1 MGLTISQKILKEH
14 LRSGASVEP
23 GSEIGITVDQCLTQ
37 DSTGTMAWLEF
48 ESLGIDSVKPEIVV
62 SYVDHTN
69 ACFKGE
75 SSEDHLFLQ
84 TAASRFGAIFSKPGN
99 GVCHQLHYER
109 FGRPGA
115 TLLGSDSHTPTA
127 GALGMLGIGVGGMD
141 VAVAMCGGLFYLK
154 VPLVIRIELSGRLSW
169 GASAKDEILEVL
181 RILTVKGGVGRII
194 EYGGDGVLSLD
205 IPQRATIAN
214 MGAET
219 GTTTSVFPSD
229 EITRKFLKS
238 QKREDA
244 WREIQA
250 DPDAVYERI
259 IRIDLSNL
267 KPLVAMPGSPDNVKS
282 IQDATGTKIN
292 QVHIGSCT
300 NGSWRDLYV
309 ASRIMEGKKASSD
322 CEVMVVPGSRQVLQ
336 MLIEDGSLER
346 LVNAGCRIMEPG
358 CGPCI
363 GMGFVP
369 GSGHLSLRSVNR
381 NWFGRGGN
389 KEGLIALCSAEVC
402 AASALLGEIADPR
415 GLPEVVLPDPKYI
428 IDDSMLLKPI
438 GTGTEIIR
446 GKNIIPLKT
455 QVPLPEKLTAEVLMK
470 LGDGIST
477 DDILPA
483 GPLTQ
488 HLRSNLPEISRF
500 VFYYLDDTFAQR
512 AKNAGCGAIAA
523 GENYGQGSSREHA
536 ALAPKELGVKCVL
549 AKSFARIHRKNLINC
564 GIAPL
569 ICDTDSIQKDDAL
582 EIDFSDISQG
592 IVSVK
597 NLTKKE
603 DINVRTDMSA
613 LEIEILRAGGIL
625 AYTKHMMQSH
635 S

>member
-1 MGLTISQKILKEH
+1 MGFTISQKIFSER
-14 LRSGASVEP
+14 LRSGDSVEF
-23 GSEIGITVDQCLTQ
+23 GKEIGVAVDQCLTQ

-48 ESLGIDSVKPEIVV
+48 ESLGIDAAKPDVVV

-99 GVCHQLHYER
+99 GVCHQVHYER

-115 TLLGSDSHTPTA
+115 LLLGSDSHTPTA

-141 VAVAMCGGLFYLK
+141 VAVALGGGLFYLK
-154 VPLVIRIELSGRLSW
+154 VPRVIRIDLSGKLPW
-169 GASAKDEILEVL
+169 GVGAKDVILEVL
-181 RILTVKGGVGRII
+181 RILTVKGGVGRIL
-194 EYGGDGVLSLD
+194 EYGGDGAHSLD
-205 IPQRATIAN
+205 VPQRATITN

-219 GTTTSVFPSD
+219 GATTSVFPSD
-229 EITRKFLKS
+229 EITRGFFKS
-238 QKREDA
+238 QKRENA
-244 WREIQA
+244 WKEIKP
-250 DPDAVYERI
+250 DPDAEYERI
-259 IRIDLSNL
+259 IEIDLSSL

-282 IQDATGTKIN
+282 MEEARGTKIN

-300 NGSWRDLYV
+300 NGSWRDLYI
-309 ASRIMEGKKASSD
+309 ASRIMEGKTVHAG

-336 MLIEDGSLER
+336 MLIKDGSLER

-369 GSGHLSLRSVNR
+369 GAGHLSLRSVNR
-381 NWFGRGGN
+381 NWYGRGGN
-389 KEGLIALCSAEVC
+389 KDCLIALSSVEVC
-402 AASALLGEIADPR
+402 AASALQGEIADPR
-415 GLPEVVLPDPKYI
+415 ELPVVVLPSPEFI
-428 IDDSMLLKPI
+428 IDDSMLLHPSGKE
-438 GTGTEIIR
+438 TEIIR
-446 GKNIIPLKT
+446 GKNIAPLKP
-455 QVPLPEKLTAEVLMK
+455 QSPLPEKIKAEVLIT

-488 HLRSNLPEISRF
+488 HLRSNLPEIARF
-500 VFYYLDDTFAQR
+500 AFYYLDETFSQR
-512 AKNAGCGAIAA
+512 AREAKCGAIAA

-536 ALAPKELGVKCVL
+536 ALAPRELGISCIF

-569 ICDTDSIQKDDAL
+569 VCNTDSLHQGDEL
-582 EIDFSDISQG
+582 EIDFSGVSEG
-592 IVSVK
+592 IVRMK
-597 NLTKKE
+597 NLTNKE
-603 DINVRTDMSA
+603 DINAQINMTA
-613 LEIEILRAGGIL
+613 LEIDILRSGGAL
-625 AYTKHMMQSH
+625 AHAKKPM
-635 S
+635 

>member
-1 MGLTISQKILKEH
+1 MTISRKILKKH
-14 LRSGASVEP
+14 LRSGASVET
-23 GSEIGITVDQCLTQ
+23 GSEIGIAVDQCLTQ

-48 ESLGIDSVKPEIVV
+48 ESLGIERVKPEIAV
-62 SYVDHTN
+62 SYIDHTN

-84 TAASRFGAIFSKPGN
+84 TAASHFGALFSKPGN
-99 GVCHQLHYER
+99 GVCHQVHYER

-127 GALGMLGIGVGGMD
+127 GALGMLGIGAGGMD
-141 VAVAMCGGLFYLK
+141 VAVAMGGGLFYLN
-154 VPLVIRIELSGRLSW
+154 VPPVIRIELSGRLNW
-169 GASAKDEILEVL
+169 GASAKDVILEVL

-205 IPQRATIAN
+205 IPQRAAIVN

-219 GTTTSVFPSD
+219 GATTGVFPSD
-229 EITRKFLKS
+229 EVTRLFLKN
-238 QKREDA
+238 QKREHDWRGIQPDQDA
-244 WREIQA
+244 E
-250 DPDAVYERI
+250 YERI
-259 IRIDLSNL
+259 IEIDLSSL

-282 IQDATGTKIN
+282 IEDVRGTKLN

-300 NGSWRDLYV
+300 NGSWRDLYM
-309 ASRIMEGKKASSD
+309 ASRIMEGKKVSPD
-322 CEVMVVPGSRQVLQ
+322 CEVMCVPGSRQVLQ

-369 GSGHLSLRSVNR
+369 GAGHLSLRSVNR

-389 KEGLIALCSAEVC
+389 KDCLIALSSAEVC
-402 AASALLGEIADPR
+402 AASALAGEIADPR
-415 GLPEVVLPDPKYI
+415 GLPEVVLPAPEFI
-428 IDDSMLLKPI
+428 IDDSMLIPPV
-438 GTGTEIIR
+438 GHDVEVIR
-446 GKNIIPLKT
+446 GKNIVPLKT
-455 QVPLPEKLTAEVLMK
+455 QTPLPARVRASILIK
-470 LGDGIST
+470 LGDDVST
-477 DDILPA
+477 DDIVPA

-488 HLRSNLPEISRF
+488 HLRSNIPKIAKF
-500 VFYYLDDTFAQR
+500 VFHYLDDTFAER
-512 AKNAGCGAIAA
+512 ALESGGGVIIA

-536 ALAPKELGVKCVL
+536 ALAPKELGVVCVL

-569 ICDTDSIQKDDAL
+569 VCDTDSIQKSDTL
-582 EIDFSDISQG
+582 EIDFSDISRG

-597 NLTKKE
+597 NLTGNK
-603 DINVRTDMSA
+603 DIIIRTDMTA
-613 LEIEILRAGGIL
+613 LEIETLRTGGIL
-625 AYTKHMMQSH
+625 AYTKGMMRSH